1 MPSGPLNRDEQ
12 GAVYIRVMAR
22 PARRSG
28 NLPAEATS
36 FVGRRRELAEVRTK
50 LTEARLVSLVGPGGV
65 GKTRLAIRAATD
77 LGRGFG
83 DGAWLAELAE
93 ISDPDLVDGAVLD
106 ALDLRDQAATEPL
119 ALLLSYLRE
128 KKLLLVVD
136 NCEHLLEA
144 AARLV
149 TDLLKAAPG
158 VRVIAT
164 SREPLSVAG
173 EYVVPVPP
181 LELPDPDPAEPLA
194 ALRRSE
200 AVMLFTERAAAAS
213 GTFELTTANQATV
226 VDLCRRLDGLP
237 LAIELAAVRTRVLSV
252 AQVLDRLADRF
263 SLLTGGSRG
272 ALPRHQTLRTTIE
285 WSHDLLTET
294 ERAVLR
300 RCCAFAGRFTL
311 DDVEAVCSTPD
322 GALDLLSSLVDK
334 SLVTKE
340 DAGGL
345 ACYRLHETM
354 REFARLKLQ
363 EAGEQESV
371 ELRCA
376 EYYRSACQRTALGA
390 RYRLLD
396 WLTWADLEIDNVR
409 AVMQRCLGRGDAA
422 CGVDL
427 AACLGWFWITRATT
441 EGIRWLDAFLAVED
455 RGNTAGR
462 GWAYFMRGFLAVLKA
477 DPAGARPALR
487 TAVTMARE
495 SGQAEL
501 LSEALAMA
509 AVAEDQAGAHAAAG
523 RLIAE
528 VEEAASSVTH
538 YPPAAVAVLQAQT
551 LHAAFEGDLAAARE
565 AATAGAQRARETG
578 DHYALG
584 MMLLNLGSTA
594 LNAGDLAGAEPLL
607 AEALRLAHQADD
619 RVAQFYLLD
628 AFGCHAALSGRARRA
643 AQLFGAAETQR
654 AEVGA
659 NVMQF
664 LAPLLDR
671 AQKSALA
678 ALGEARFQAGFE
690 AGQRLDRDGGLRL
703 ALGEPAGDGSGPA
716 GREPGGARSGPAGV
730 PHGAGGAPRGAPR
743 GAGGAPRSGA
753 PRGAGEPRGG
763 TAPLAKREAD
773 VARLVADGLTNKQ
786 IGARL
791 FISERTVDSHV
802 RSILNKLGVG
812 SRAQIAAWVATLD
825 Q

>member
-1 MPSGPLNRDEQ
+1 VPSPRVLNRAKR
-12 GAVYIRVMAR
+12 GAVYIHVMAR

-36 FVGRRRELAEVRTK
+36 FVGRRSELAEVRKK

-65 GKTRLAIRAATD
+65 GKTRLAIRAAAD

-93 ISDPDLVDGAVLD
+93 VLDPDLVDGAVLD
-106 ALDLRDQAATEPL
+106 TLDLRDQAATEPR
-119 ALLLSYLRE
+119 ALLLSYLRDKE
-128 KKLLLVVD
+128 LLLVVD

-149 TDLLKAAPG
+149 TDLLRAAPG

-173 EYVVPVPP
+173 EHVVPVPP
-181 LELPDPDPAEPLA
+181 LELPDPDPAEPIA

-213 GTFELTTANQATV
+213 GAFELTTANQAAV

-263 SLLTGGSRG
+263 GLLTGGTRG

-285 WSHDLLTET
+285 WSHDLLTED
-294 ERAVLR
+294 ERVVLR
-300 RCCAFAGRFTL
+300 RCCVFAGRFTL
-311 DDVEAVCSTPD
+311 DDVESVCSSPD
-322 GALDLLSSLVDK
+322 GALDLMSSLVDK
-334 SLVTKE
+334 SLVTRE

-354 REFARLKLQ
+354 REFAGLKLL
-363 EAGEQESV
+363 EAGEEESV
-371 ELRCA
+371 AVRCA
-376 EYYRSACQRTALGA
+376 EYYHATCQRSARER

-396 WLTWADLEIDNVR
+396 WLEWADLEIDNVR
-409 AVMQRCLGRGDAA
+409 AVMQQCVSRGDASR
-422 CGVDL
+422 GVDL
-427 AACLGWFWITRATT
+427 AASLGWFWITRATT
-441 EGIRWLDAFLAVED
+441 EGIRWLDVFLALAEE
-455 RGNTAGR
+455 RGNTDGR
-462 GWAYFMRGFLAVLKA
+462 GWGYFMRGFLAVLKA
-477 DPAGARPALR
+477 DPAGSRPALH
-487 TAVTMARE
+487 TAVALARAT
-495 SGQAEL
+495 GQAEL

-509 AVAEDQAGAHAAAG
+509 AVAEDMAGEYDAAG
-523 RLIAE
+523 MLIG
-528 VEEAASSVTH
+528 EADLAAKAVDH
-538 YPPAAVAVLQAQT
+538 YPSARAGVLQAQT
-551 LHAAFEGDLAAARE
+551 LHAFFAGDLPAARAAAAEGVRH
-565 AATAGAQRARETG
+565 ARKTG
-578 DHYALG
+578 DHYTLG
-584 MMLLNLGSTA
+584 IMLLNLGSAA

-607 AEALRLAHQADD
+607 TEALRLAHQIDD
-619 RVAQFYLLD
+619 RGAQFYLLG

-643 AQLFGAAETQR
+643 AQLLGAAETLR

-671 AQKSALA
+671 AHKSALA
-678 ALGEARFQAGFE
+678 TLGEAKFQAGFE
-690 AGQRLDRDGGLRL
+690 AGQRLDRDGGLRV
-703 ALGEPAGDGSGPA
+703 ALGEPDRRRPPA
-716 GREPGGARSGPAGV
+716 REPGGA
-730 PHGAGGAPRGAPR
+730 GAGGRAPRGVAEP
-743 GAGGAPRSGA
+743 GGAA
-753 PRGAGEPRGG
+753 
-763 TAPLAKREAD
+763 APLAKREAD
-773 VARLVADGLTNKQ
+773 VARLVAGGLTNKQ

-812 SRAQIAAWVATLD
+812 SRAQIAAWVAALD
-825 Q
+825 P